1 LEIVVVDRSKFKGPK
16 GDYITQGLFID
27 FNYND
32 KYAVY
37 CLSDTDKDYNGVTY
51 PSLRRLYLEMQD
63 VTEYE
68 FATTHLH
75 GWEHWQ
81 RILGNAIL
89 REHVEKWRE
98 ELELK
103 MQAVAVKA
111 MLSKAAQGDF
121 NAAKWLAA
129 KGWLG
134 QRGRPS
140 KAELEKERRQ
150 REKLAAETK
159 DDSARIL
166 SLVKKD

>member
-1 LEIVVVDRSKFKGPK
+1 MVDKTKFKGPT

-27 FNYND
+27 FKYDD

-37 CLSDTDKDYNGVTY
+37 CLADTDKVYKGTTY
-51 PSLRRLYLEMQD
+51 PSLRRLYLEMAD

-68 FATTHLH
+68 FATTYLF

-81 RILGNAIL
+81 RILGNAL
-89 REHVEKWRE
+89 LKEHVDKWRE

-103 MQAVAVKA
+103 MQSVAIKA
-111 MLSKAAQGDF
+111 MLQKASQGDF

-140 KAELEKERRQ
+140 KAELEKERKQ
-150 REKLAAETK
+150 REKLLAETK
-159 DDSARIL
+159 DDSARIAGL
-166 SLVKKD
+166 IKKD